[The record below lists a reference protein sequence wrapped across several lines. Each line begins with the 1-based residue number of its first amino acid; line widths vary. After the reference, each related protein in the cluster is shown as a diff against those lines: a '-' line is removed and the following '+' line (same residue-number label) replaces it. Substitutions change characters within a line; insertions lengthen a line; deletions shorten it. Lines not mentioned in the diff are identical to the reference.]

1 MPGRE
6 NQKRRTRKDLL
17 VAASRLLQQGRKPSL
32 EEIAEEAFVS
42 RATAYRYFPNVDQLL
57 IEAALDVATPDP
69 EALFAEEESGDPA
82 RRLLMADNALQKM
95 VRENEPQLRMMLAK
109 SLEASLGGMQ
119 DVPPRQNRRVPLI
132 EAALEPMRGEMK
144 NATRRT
150 LVHALALLFGTEANI
165 VCKDVLQIGDKEADR
180 IRRWAMQA
188 LLVFQF
194 NDIQIV
200 WRKHVLNSSA
210 EFGIQG
216 LQNFGPYQTAQTFF
230 GMKQARLDR
239 AHIGVHR
246 LGNFGI

>member
-188 LLVFQF
+188 LL
-194 NDIQIV
+194 DAA
-200 WRKHVLNSSA
+200 RKES
-210 EFGIQG
+210 
-216 LQNFGPYQTAQTFF
+216 
-230 GMKQARLDR
+230 
-239 AHIGVHR
+239 
-246 LGNFGI
+246 

>member
-144 NATRRT
+144 
-150 LVHALALLFGTEANI
+150 
-165 VCKDVLQIGDKEADR
+165 
-180 IRRWAMQA
+180 
-188 LLVFQF
+188 
-194 NDIQIV
+194 
-200 WRKHVLNSSA
+200 
-210 EFGIQG
+210 
-216 LQNFGPYQTAQTFF
+216 
-230 GMKQARLDR
+230 
-239 AHIGVHR
+239 
-246 LGNFGI
+246 